1 VDHLVSAI
9 ANLCEHLAHLTDLLA
24 CIRKDAHISGM
35 QPGRDGTAAGT
46 EARQDRAGTSID
58 EAVAQWRDEMTG
70 RGCRGSSI
78 TRFVQLVK
86 RAADSQGWHS
96 VQQLDYLSAVAFLA
110 HHRRGDHGGK
120 PWGAR
125 TYNQAVT
132 VLRTFGEFCRRSGWV
147 KDNPMADLQT
157 WKAPMSDGCRALTA
171 DEARRVLVAAIRR
184 QGDARAHGFAALFW
198 HTLFCTGLRYAELCS
213 LRWGM
218 VRLDGA
224 HPGIRLVREMHGNK
238 AGRADYI
245 PLVPESVHLLKRWRD
260 LVPHAAGQAV
270 FPVVPTRQTWRM
282 DRDDAKIAMV
292 DHRGRKTSIHCARK
306 TYCTL
311 IDKPGLSSGLVA
323 KLARHATT
331 LTEARYIDHEE
342 ADLWE
347 AVQDFP
353 LLWPDEGGDW
363 SKILRKKSPDSSS
376 GLANTDISGYV
387 GGASPDDADFTDDN
401 PADSSDGLP
410 PGLHRGSHLEAH
422 GRSSLGSALLEPR
435 TRQVE
440 AASALS
446 PVTPTTELKAQ
457 AELTDEVALVLSRWL
472 ATRLDRAPHRRPGDG
487 RSNPHPPT

>member
-24 CIRKDAHISGM
+24 CIRKDVHISGM

-58 EAVAQWRDEMTG
+58 EAVARWRDEMTG

-78 TRFVQLVK
+78 SRFVQLVK

-132 VLRTFGEFCRRSGWV
+132 VLRTFGEFCRRSGYTTE
-147 KDNPMADLQT
+147 NAMADLQT

-171 DEARRVLVAAIRR
+171 DEARRVLAAAIRR

-213 LRWGM
+213 LQWGM

-245 PLVPESVHLLKRWRD
+245 PLVPESVHLLKRWQD
-260 LVPHAAGQAV
+260 LVPHATHQAV

-282 DRDDAKIAMV
+282 DRDDAKIAAV

-363 SKILRKKSPDSSS
+363 SKILKKKSPDSSQRT
-376 GLANTDISGYV
+376 GRTDEAVVSFQCEPSNHAVSTPNIS
-387 GGASPDDADFTDDN
+387 APNDDPSAPHDC
-401 PADSSDGLP
+401 
-410 PGLHRGSHLEAH
+410 GSHPFMAN
-422 GRSSLGSALLEPR
+422 GSSLIAAQQGIP
-435 TRQVE
+435 TPVE
-440 AASALS
+440 VGFGLS
-446 PVTPTTELKAQ
+446 PTSPTSDLQSVQIIA
-457 AELTDEVALVLSRWL
+457 DEVALALARWL
-472 ATRLDRAPHRRPGDG
+472 QVTASRTRKGSDGAGTRPRATI
-487 RSNPHPPT
+487 